1 MLYNIIIFYKIWR
14 GDRVKFMNLGPI
26 KSGEI
31 ELNNLTIFCG
41 RNNQGKTYV
50 SYALYGII
58 DTLSEL
64 VNDLFSGDEI
74 NYLIKK
80 QKMEYEKSIFID
92 RISKKIYSNFEER
105 KRKIL
110 KRTFRVEEDLFN
122 DTDINISIEEIRSLL
137 INHEK
142 VSEMQANIS
151 KEVTINLKF
160 DDRIVSIIF
169 YGDLEKT
176 SLDNDD
182 ISHILDEFIRKYVST
197 ILSIFY
203 IPAERIG
210 LNVFRTQLNES
221 KLDTLDAMSSLIQ
234 FNNIKGNIS
243 KNDFRKETL
252 QKVINVFSE
261 QSTSYP
267 KPINDYLKYIN
278 AIDIYG
284 TSEENES
291 ASFIREKILNGK
303 FNINSSNNQ
312 TFFRL
317 KYGNKRYKK
326 DLIPIQVTSSS
337 IKSMYG
343 LDHLLDHIDKYKKN
357 FILIDEPEMNLHPE
371 NQLQVAELLNKMI
384 QSGLNI
390 IISTHSDFLLRK
402 VQNLIL
408 KNQLDDLEGL
418 NEKNVSLYEF
428 KDRTINKINILED
441 DVIFDNFNSTIEM
454 LENEYLDLIDEIA
467 IRNSQKEDDDI
478 ATR

>member
-1 MLYNIIIFYKIWR
+1 MWW
-14 GDRVKFMNLGPI
+14 GEGMKFINLGPI

-58 DTLSEL
+58 DTFSEL
-64 VNDLFSGDEI
+64 VNDIFSEDEI
-74 NYLIKK
+74 NYLIKN
-80 QKMEYEKSIFID
+80 QKMQYEKTIFID
-92 RISKKIYSNFEER
+92 RISNKIYSNFEDR
-105 KRKIL
+105 KKKIL
-110 KRTFRVEEDLFN
+110 KRTFRVEEDLFIN
-122 DTDINISIEEIRSLL
+122 TEINISIEEIRSLL
-137 INHEK
+137 INYEN
-142 VSEMQANIS
+142 VNEMQANIS
-151 KEVTINLKF
+151 NEVTINLKF
-160 DDRIVSIIF
+160 EDKTVSIIF
-169 YGDLEKT
+169 YGDVEKT

-234 FNNIKGNIS
+234 FNNIKGNI

-252 QKVINVFSE
+252 KKVINVFSE

-284 TSEENES
+284 TSDENES

-303 FNINSSNNQ
+303 FNINSTNNQ

-337 IKSMYG
+337 IKSLYG

-454 LENEYLDLIDEIA
+454 LENEYLDLIDEIS
-467 IRNSQKEDDDI
+467 IRNLNKEDGDI